1 MEIKRIGIL
10 LFFIVMVTIS
20 SVAYGASNIQKNGYV
35 ISIPDGWIEIP
46 TDIIEK
52 YEKMLSDLAPNAKK
66 QHYDCGFQLDSKKNW
81 FEYPYVLMQ
90 VNNLGRIPENQLEK
104 LQGFSMQKSLDNFED
119 QNKKLNTVISNI
131 QAGKM
136 IYDNKNKMI
145 WMRLEAN
152 MQDIGP
158 IIGISGMILTEK
170 GSIHANAYCKK
181 EDFST
186 YEPVFRSIATSVT
199 PAPEL
204 VYKPKWSD
212 SLPVVARSFNWGK
225 VVGKAITGAII
236 AGIIALI
243 AGFIRKTKH

>member
-1 MEIKRIGIL
+1 
-10 LFFIVMVTIS
+10 MVLT
-20 SVAYGASNIQKNGYV
+20 
-35 ISIPDGWIEIP
+35 
-46 TDIIEK
+46 
-52 YEKMLSDLAPNAKK
+52 
-66 QHYDCGFQLDSKKNW
+66 
-81 FEYPYVLMQ
+81 
-90 VNNLGRIPENQLEK
+90 
-104 LQGFSMQKSLDNFED
+104 FSTTGHQC
-119 QNKKLNTVISNI
+119 TVISNI

-152 MQDIGP
+152 VQDIGP

-170 GSIHANAYCKK
+170 GSIHANAYSRK

-212 SLPVVARSFNWGK
+212 SLPVAARSFNWGK
-225 VVGKAITGAII
+225 VAGKAITGAII
-236 AGIIALI
+236 GGIIALI
-243 AGFIRKTKH
+243 AGFIRKNKN